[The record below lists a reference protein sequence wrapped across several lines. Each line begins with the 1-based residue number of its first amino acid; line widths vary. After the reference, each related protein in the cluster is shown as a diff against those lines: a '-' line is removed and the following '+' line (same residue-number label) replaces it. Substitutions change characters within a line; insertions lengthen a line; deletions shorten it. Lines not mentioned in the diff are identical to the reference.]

1 MTLKR
6 NVTKKPVTSKEE
18 DRVLEIMSRITDI
31 DSERYNLSLEKTEL
45 QKELLEIKIKP
56 FKVGDYCMAE
66 VRAGKFLKVRKC
78 LIENERGIL
87 YLRPVNNNGELSG
100 RHFSL
105 TPFPGKHIVIIL
117 NLWRS
122 RKCYTETFQTKEVL

>member
-1 MTLKR
+1 
-6 NVTKKPVTSKEE
+6 
-18 DRVLEIMSRITDI
+18 
-31 DSERYNLSLEKTEL
+31 
-45 QKELLEIKIKP
+45 
-56 FKVGDYCMAE
+56 MAE

-105 TPFPGKHIVIIL
+105 TPIPGKSYSDYLKPV
-117 NLWRS
+117 
-122 RKCYTETFQTKEVL
+122 EE

>member
-1 MTLKR
+1 MALKR
-6 NVTKKPVTSKEE
+6 NVTKKSVTPKEE
-18 DRVLEIMSRITDI
+18 DRVLEIMSRITNI

-87 YLRPVNNNGELSG
+87 YLRPVNNGELSG

-105 TPFPGKHIVIIL
+105 TPIPGKSYSDYLKPV
-117 NLWRS
+117 
-122 RKCYTETFQTKEVL
+122 EE

>member
-1 MTLKR
+1 MALKR
-6 NVTKKPVTSKEE
+6 NVTKKPVTPKEE

-56 FKVGDYCMAE
+56 FKIGDYCMAE
-66 VRAGKFLKVRKC
+66 VQAGKFRKVRKC

-105 TPFPGKHIVIIL
+105 TPIPGKSYSDYLKSV
-117 NLWRS
+117 
-122 RKCYTETFQTKEVL
+122 EE

>member
-1 MTLKR
+1 MALKR
-6 NVTKKPVTSKEE
+6 NVTKKPVTPKEE
-18 DRVLEIMSRITDI
+18 DRVLEILSRITDI
-31 DSERYNLSLEKTEL
+31 DSEVYKLSLEKTEL

-66 VRAGKFLKVRKC
+66 VQAGKFRKVRKC
-78 LIENERGIL
+78 LIENEKGFL

-105 TPFPGKHIVIIL
+105 TPFPGKTYSDYLKPV
-117 NLWRS
+117 
-122 RKCYTETFQTKEVL
+122 EE